1 MALSRLSPQELK
13 SVIRRIEQVQQPFIQ
28 YSTARKEILSPS
40 LPSQA
45 AGEQVAVPSVKDAP
59 VFDPDA
65 ELIGLTLT
73 IPSWGSSIERAMSNA
88 DLSLAS
94 KSAKYKLIDA
104 LTYLRLKID
113 DVLSAIKEE

>member
-1 MALSRLSPQELK
+1 M
-13 SVIRRIEQVQQPFIQ
+13 
-28 YSTARKEILSPS
+28 
-40 LPSQA
+40 
-45 AGEQVAVPSVKDAP
+45 KDAP

-73 IPSWGSSIERAMSNA
+73 IPSWGSSIERAMSSA

-94 KSAKYKLIDA
+94 KNAKYKLIDA
-104 LTYLRLKID
+104 LTYLRIKID